1 MHCRIRLFLVHN
13 DHGRTLFFPPHSG
26 HVSPPIS
33 LNPAGPWQSDHAMNM
48 TRTTKQVIPRMIHL
62 IQPKPAMKRP
72 MVVTPRRIAKS
83 KKYPGALLPPGAGW
97 ANAAEYL
104 WPQCWHFM
112 SLHRT
117 LKLTGVERHQPFHVR
132 YSALLSAVLE
142 NFSKVCKIR
151 LRFFD

>member
-1 MHCRIRLFLVHN
+1 
-13 DHGRTLFFPPHSG
+13 
-26 HVSPPIS
+26 
-33 LNPAGPWQSDHAMNM
+33 
-48 TRTTKQVIPRMIHL
+48 
-62 IQPKPAMKRP
+62 
-72 MVVTPRRIAKS
+72 
-83 KKYPGALLPPGAGW
+83 
-97 ANAAEYL
+97 
-104 WPQCWHFM
+104 M